1 MGTRARSFVV
11 SSLLVV
17 AAGIG
22 IGLVAYYAGL
32 PIRASSQQERLDEL
46 QLVPRDATLLAYAS
60 VTDVMASDLRRSI
73 RRVVPLSEDAQRE
86 LEKRT
91 GISMETDVD
100 YVVACVAPAGPG
112 TEGQPSALV
121 LARGRFDEARIAAV
135 MRQYAA
141 NVESHNGSRILVV
154 EDMVAAPAPSGGAA
168 EPARTT
174 YALTFIEPG
183 LVAIGSVHLVRG
195 AIDLK
200 RGGSGVT
207 SNQEMM
213 DHVRS
218 LDTGNVWAVGRFDEL
233 ASHTRLPLVAGGQL
247 PSITW
252 FSLSGSV
259 DAGVRGM
266 LKAETRDEEAAAQ
279 LRDAARGFISLLKL
293 QVSGSRPEMQAIVDS
308 LELGGAGTTVAL
320 SFSVP
325 ALALDWILPEAD
337 ELRGP

>member
-91 GISMETDVD
+91 GISMETDV
-100 YVVACVAPAGPG
+100 GPG